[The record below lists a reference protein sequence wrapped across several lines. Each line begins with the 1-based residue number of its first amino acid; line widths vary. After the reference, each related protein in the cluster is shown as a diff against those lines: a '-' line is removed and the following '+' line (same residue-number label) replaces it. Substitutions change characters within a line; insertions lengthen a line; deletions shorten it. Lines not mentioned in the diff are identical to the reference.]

1 MLINIPV
8 GKNIGSALID
18 FEMEAS
24 VRDRLLNIPAEY
36 LEGSAASNAQ
46 SMMRGGRFERFKCA
60 FGSDVAN
67 VSSLRLRVPGLT
79 HRDTFAH
86 LDITNGSMAITT

>member
-1 MLINIPV
+1 MLITNSA

-18 FEMEAS
+18 FEMEAF
-24 VRDRLLNIPAEY
+24 VRDRLSNIPAES

-79 HRDTFAH
+79 NRDSFAH
-86 LDITNGSMAITT
+86 LDIANGSMAITT